1 MFNRII
7 AFQDEN
13 ELQEMKK
20 VHEVLTGDRVPEL
33 DKPIVLDYEV

>member
-1 MFNRII
+1 MI

-20 VHEVLTGDRVPEL
+20 VHEVLIGERKPEVEQ
-33 DKPIVLDYEV
+33 PIVLDYDM